1 MSAGKHKSKIGG
13 RQKPITKAEQVERYI
28 WRLSR
33 EVGLACDE
41 YQIKK
46 NGYKPSGF
54 REIINASV
62 LKAQSENHHARET
75 RFIPKETRADQLR
88 AG

>member
-13 RQKPITKAEQVERYI
+13 RQKPITEGERVERYV

-33 EVGLACDE
+33 DVGLACDE

-46 NGYKPSGF
+46 NGYKPTGM
-54 REIINASV
+54 REIINSSV
-62 LKAQSENHHARET
+62 LKAQSDNYHARET
-75 RFIPKETRADQLR
+75 GIISKETRVDQLR